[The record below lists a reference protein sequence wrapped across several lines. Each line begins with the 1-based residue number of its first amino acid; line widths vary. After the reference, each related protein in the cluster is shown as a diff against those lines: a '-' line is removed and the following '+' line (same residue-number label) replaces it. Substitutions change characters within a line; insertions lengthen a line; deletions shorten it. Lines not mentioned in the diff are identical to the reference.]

1 MSKSKANQEKI
12 PHPPHSISFEGVED
26 LTRQADVGFCD
37 VTAIVEKFTRTGLI
51 DNLHRA
57 EPQYGDAPDQTFYEA
72 ACINAELNSLEEEG
86 GIPDLE
92 EKTPS
97 EASQKLSEDTEDDS
111 LPGSDGLEDPPVPNE
126 GTES

>member
-1 MSKSKANQEKI
+1 MSKSKADQAKPI
-12 PHPPHSISFEGVED
+12 PPHSISFVGVED
-26 LTRQADVGFCD
+26 LTRQADKEYCD
-37 VTAIVEKFTRTGLI
+37 VNAIVERFTRTGLI
-51 DNLHRA
+51 ENLHRG

-92 EKTPS
+92 EKTAP
-97 EASQKLSEDTEDDS
+97 EDSQELSEDTEDDS
-111 LPGSDGLEDPPVPNE
+111 LPGSDDLEDLPVPNE